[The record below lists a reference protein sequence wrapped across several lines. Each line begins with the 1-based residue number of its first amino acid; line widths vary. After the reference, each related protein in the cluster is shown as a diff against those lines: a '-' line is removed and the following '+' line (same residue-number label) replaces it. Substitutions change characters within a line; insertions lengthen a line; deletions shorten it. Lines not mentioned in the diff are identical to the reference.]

1 MSFKDVP
8 RTSGVPKH
16 LQIVDAVK
24 AVDEEESQALWEI
37 ITDYQVS
44 ADQASKAIRDE
55 MSKYTDD
62 PNLQTLSSRQI
73 LRIRQG
79 LVK

>member
-8 RTSGVPKH
+8 RTTGVPKH
-16 LQIVDAVK
+16 LQIVNAVK

-44 ADQASKAIRDE
+44 ADRASMAIKEE
-55 MSKYTDD
+55 MPKYTDD
-62 PNLQTLSSRQI
+62 PNLQSLSARQI
-73 LRIRQG
+73 QRIRQG
-79 LVK
+79 LIK